1 MLVLRAC
8 GVVFI
13 VFIVVVVF
21 GGMVSFLVNV
31 HDFELMRNWLVMSF
45 FHMGATVSAFEEWM
59 SVPGYFGVE
68 SAVLI
73 GGVVYLAC
81 GSIGLLKFVISFH
94 VVAIP

>member
-1 MLVLRAC
+1 MLVLSAC

-13 VFIVVVVF
+13 VVVVF
-21 GGMVSFLVNV
+21 AGIVSLVVNV
-31 HDFELMRNWLVMSF
+31 DDFKLMRNWLMMSLI
-45 FHMGATVSAFEEWM
+45 HMVAAVSAFEEWM

-73 GGVVYLAC
+73 GGVVYLSC
-81 GSIGLLKFVISFH
+81 GSIGFLKFIISFY